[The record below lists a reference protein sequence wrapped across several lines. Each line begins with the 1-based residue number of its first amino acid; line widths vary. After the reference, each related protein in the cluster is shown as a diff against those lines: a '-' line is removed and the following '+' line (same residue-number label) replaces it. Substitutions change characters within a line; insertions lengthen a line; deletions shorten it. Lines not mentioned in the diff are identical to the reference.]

1 MNSSIYM
8 FVLLLLDLDGA
19 ELGALRLPVWQIK
32 DPGQL
37 HAPSRE
43 RLLRFGFYTLILDTV
58 LPGDTMLWVRTEM
71 GERAARTLGMPGP
84 D

>member
-1 MNSSIYM
+1 MNSAIYM
-8 FVLLLLDLDGA
+8 FVLLLLDLHAA

-32 DPGQL
+32 EPRQL
-37 HAPSRE
+37 YAPSRE
-43 RLLRFGFYTLILDTV
+43 RLLRLGFYTLIQESG

-71 GERAARTLGMPGP
+71 GERAARALGMPGP